1 MAESYYL
8 GTIELH
14 NGLALYSKIDTI
26 SKGTCKLYSSEDV
39 LKTVLVVVNCIAIS
53 AEPKKKAKPNQNKNQ
68 TKTTITKRIVVSD
81 LVAEKILTCKC

>member
-26 SKGTCKLYSSEDV
+26 SKGTCKSYSSEDV
-39 LKTVLVVVNCIAIS
+39 LKTVLVVLNCIAIS
-53 AEPKKKAKPNQNKNQ
+53 AEPKKKKKAKSKQKPNQNNNNNKKNRN
-68 TKTTITKRIVVSD
+68 K
-81 LVAEKILTCKC
+81 